1 MWNSE
6 HGKLAGIHCQL
17 LDEYLLRGE
26 PTLKEYWQLRDACRT
41 TDAVAALKNDVG
53 GILSATYIKPL
64 PGVRSR
70 LSMRLSDLEVMG
82 RGGESINI
90 AQNTKSTI
98 DKMEDEEIGIT
109 HLRVLGLDSG
119 TWPMDG
125 GGVASCRRDVV
136 MNVKNIAWNMIAEV
150 GNDMKV
156 VQKSTNILK
165 VQKSLFHV

>member
-1 MWNSE
+1 MRRA
-6 HGKLAGIHCQL
+6 LALAAAVVSARQDHLCAEDVCFYHIPKTGG
-17 LDEYLLRGE
+17 DSFKYLLRDE

-70 LSMRLSDLEVMG
+70 LAMRLSDLEVMG

-98 DKMEDEEIGIT
+98 DKIT
-109 HLRVLGLDSG
+109 Q
-119 TWPMDG
+119 
-125 GGVASCRRDVV
+125 ASSR
-136 MNVKNIAWNMIAEV
+136 
-150 GNDMKV
+150 
-156 VQKSTNILK
+156 
-165 VQKSLFHV
+165 